1 MFSIRKNLT
10 TGLLSA
16 IPLWVTWLV
25 IAFVLGLAVDVTR
38 PLISWL
44 MDAFRPSLPAV
55 AEILGLGAVQHAIS
69 VLFLIIILYC
79 LGLLTTHFTGRYLIK
94 IIDQI
99 LQKIPFVGKIYHG
112 TKQVI
117 DAFQVKPGETKQ
129 VVLIEYPHPGMKTVG
144 LVTKTLIDR
153 ESQKSLLA
161 VYVPTTPNPTSGFLE
176 IIPAESVIPT
186 DWTVNDAIA
195 FIVSGGSVGPNVVDY
210 NQNPIQSENE
220 IEDKL

>member
-1 MFSIRKNLT
+1 MYSIRKNLT

-44 MDAFRPSLPAV
+44 MDEFRPLFPGA
-55 AEILGLGAVQHAIS
+55 AEILGLSAVQHAIS
-69 VLFLIIILYC
+69 VLFLLIILYC
-79 LGLLTTHFTGRYLIK
+79 LGWLTTHFAGRYLIK
-94 IIDQI
+94 IIDKI

-117 DAFQVKPGETKQ
+117 DAFQVKPGQTKQ

-144 LVTKTLIDR
+144 LVTKALTDR
-153 ESQKSLLA
+153 VSQKSLLA

-176 IIPAESVIPT
+176 IIPKESVIHT

-195 FIVSGGSVGPNVVDY
+195 FIVSGGSIGPDIVDY
-210 NQNPIQSENE
+210 SQNSIQSENE
-220 IEDKL
+220 MEK